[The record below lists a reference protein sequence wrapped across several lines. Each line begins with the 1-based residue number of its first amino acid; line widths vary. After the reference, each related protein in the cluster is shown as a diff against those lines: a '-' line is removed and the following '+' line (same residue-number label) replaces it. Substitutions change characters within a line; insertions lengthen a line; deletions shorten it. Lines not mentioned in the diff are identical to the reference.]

1 MAKNRGIST
10 ILELV
15 YFWKVKE
22 TLIYSYYRNGERFKG
37 EKCMR
42 NNELKFLANLA
53 KQRLMNKDYSTTTS
67 VKSRAS
73 NYFIKNAMAL
83 KRLKAETS
91 YVTIDNS
98 EDMEFVERVRSLME
112 EDCYNPLGK
121 LCDNEY
127 FATLDKFGKEFY
139 ILNLSEKYNRVRNQL
154 MCG

>member
-1 MAKNRGIST
+1 VAKNRGIST

-22 TLIYSYYRNGERFKG
+22 TLIYSYYRNGEYFIG

-53 KQRLMNKDYSTTTS
+53 KQRLMNKDYSNTPNIR
-67 VKSRAS
+67 SRAS

-83 KRLKAETS
+83 KRLKAETN
-91 YVTIDNS
+91 YVTIESGD
-98 EDMEFVERVRSLME
+98 DVEFIERVRNLME

-121 LCDNEY
+121 LCDNAY
-127 FATLDKFGKEFY
+127 FESLDKFGKEFY